1 MTNELCDPDEPILFP
16 MELARAVPLSEDEI
30 NELLG
35 LNAEFHASQTPSH
48 DGAEEREA
56 IRRVVLAQRKIAEAH
71 GLDPRRSSFGG
82 SRGKGGSWAV
92 LLTYPLTL
100 EEEQRVRGL
109 G

>member
-1 MTNELCDPDEPILFP
+1 MLRDPDEPILFP
-16 MELARAVPLSEDEI
+16 MELARAVPLRAAEI

-35 LNAEFHASQTPSH
+35 LDSEFRASQTPSH

-56 IRRVVLAQRKIAEAH
+56 IGRVVIAQRKIAEAH
-71 GLDPRRSSFGG
+71 GLDPHRSSFGV
-82 SRGKGGSWAV
+82 SRGMDGSWAV
-92 LLTYPLTL
+92 LLTYPLTP